1 MSDAVKTSGK
11 SPFRVELDGEIVN
24 LPGRSL
30 EAMLGM
36 FAHLESM
43 ALRRA
48 KSSSLFSTASDAAK
62 THPPMP
68 KRQPF
73 DDGRMERISFREL
86 GRQVIR
92 AAQGQ
97 VQGLQ
102 QRTDE
107 MQALVLINNWP
118 IAEKLWAELLADA
131 KTPLFELNFL
141 EELWGICPEQFE
153 VGGGSLIRH
162 WQQFV
167 LLQAEVEVLLA
178 RRQSLLRLS
187 DTLEGHLSPW
197 LKQFREILEKLD
209 EKSLA

>member
-1 MSDAVKTSGK
+1 MGDVVQSPVKKLFREDLDA
-11 SPFRVELDGEIVN
+11 EIVN

-36 FAHLESM
+36 FAHLESL

-48 KSSSLFSTASDAAK
+48 KIPSLFTTGDSSTI
-62 THPPMP
+62 HPAVP
-68 KRQPF
+68 KRQSMEE
-73 DDGRMERISFREL
+73 GKMERISFREL

-97 VQGLQ
+97 VHGLEA
-102 QRTDE
+102 RGIE
-107 MQALVLINNWP
+107 MQALVLINEWP
-118 IAEKLWAELLADA
+118 VGEKLWAELVTDC

-153 VGGGSLIRH
+153 VTGGSLIRH

-187 DTLEGHLSPW
+187 DTLDGHLSPW
-197 LKQFREILEKLD
+197 LKQFSDILEKLD

>member
-1 MSDAVKTSGK
+1 MGDVVQSPVKKLFREDLDA
-11 SPFRVELDGEIVN
+11 EIVN

-36 FAHLESM
+36 FAHLESL

-48 KSSSLFSTASDAAK
+48 KIPSLFSTGDSSK
-62 THPPMP
+62 HPAVPR
-68 KRQPF
+68 RQSL
-73 DDGRMERISFREL
+73 DEGKMERISFREL

-97 VQGLQ
+97 VQGIEL
-102 QRTDE
+102 RAVE
-107 MQALVLINNWP
+107 MQALVLINEWP
-118 IAEKLWAELLADA
+118 IAEKLWAELLTDC

-153 VGGGSLIRH
+153 AVGGSLIRH

-187 DTLEGHLSPW
+187 DTLDGHLSPW
-197 LKQFREILEKLD
+197 LKQFSDILEKLD

>member
-1 MSDAVKTSGK
+1 MSDAVHAPGK
-11 SPFRVELDGEIVN
+11 NPFRVELDGEIVN

-36 FAHLESM
+36 FAHLESL

-48 KSSSLFSTASDAAK
+48 KISSLFSTGSDVSK
-62 THPPMP
+62 THPAVP

-102 QRTDE
+102 MRTEE
-107 MQALVLINNWP
+107 MQSLVLINNWS
-118 IAEKLWAELLADA
+118 IAERLWAELLAEC

-141 EELWGICPEQFE
+141 EELWGISPEQFE
-153 VGGGSLIRH
+153 AWRQFVDPALAAICLASGGG
-162 WQQFV
+162 
-167 LLQAEVEVLLA
+167 
-178 RRQSLLRLS
+178 
-187 DTLEGHLSPW
+187 
-197 LKQFREILEKLD
+197 
-209 EKSLA
+209 